1 MKHLTLCCLLGLFT
15 IFCTEPI
22 FSADSNLPRL
32 SIGDQAPK
40 LVSFDIF
47 GATFNSN
54 ELLGEKLLLI
64 SFFGT
69 YCMPCIAEFP
79 EMIKLH
85 VEYKSHLI
93 VVMVNKGQEGRE
105 ELKRFQNEHSL
116 NDFYIVRD
124 RFNKI
129 GDPYGVQAV
138 PVTIIVGKNGEVLYS
153 QYGAFEEGDL
163 YQTLSPII
171 LGGMDE

>member
-1 MKHLTLCCLLGLFT
+1 MKIPLVLLLIICF
-15 IFCTEPI
+15 FVSLPS
-22 FSADSNLPRL
+22 SAEEGELPQL
-32 SIGDQAPK
+32 YIGDEAPK

-47 GATFNSN
+47 GATFNSD

-69 YCMPCIAEFP
+69 YCKPCITEFP
-79 EMIKLH
+79 EIIKLH
-85 VEYKSHLI
+85 NEFKSSLT

-116 NDFYIVRD
+116 NDFFIVRD

-129 GDPYGVQAV
+129 GDPYSVKAV
-138 PVTIIVGKNGEVLYS
+138 PVTILVGKNGKVLFA
-153 QYGAFEEGDL
+153 QYGAFEEGKL
-163 YQTLSPII
+163 YKTLSPII
-171 LGGMDE
+171 REKMNE